1 MSESLWMLGLIGSTA
16 LFVLLLALA
25 AGQQL
30 HRWRRINLSNEALIS
45 KPIETIKSSLLS
57 RWVACIFV
65 ILVLY
70 CTVVSL
76 LSQHPV
82 FQSPLWLSLLLQGF
96 TYVSAFIYWI
106 SIRDGGLEEES

>member
-1 MSESLWMLGLIGSTA
+1 MVGLMGSTA
-16 LFVLLLALA
+16 LFVLLLVLA

-30 HRWRRINLSNEALIS
+30 HRWRKIRLSNEVLIS
-45 KPIETIKSSLLS
+45 TPIQTIKSSLLS
-57 RWVACIFV
+57 RWATCIFV

-70 CTVVSL
+70 CVVVSL
-76 LSQHPV
+76 LSQHPA

-106 SIRDGGLEEES
+106 SVRDGGLEEES